1 MENGR
6 SIPVAVIEG
15 FVAQLIFKDGYL
27 FTVNYTP
34 VKSNSF
40 NYSQFQ
46 EKKEM
51 IIQKRN
57 LVAIAANN
65 GFNYEDTF
73 KKIDFG
79 KLSYDDAGSFL
90 RYGKALDPSLGL
102 YAAYA
107 FRETGNFDKIR
118 SVYDYMILDNPVV
131 PFDVAMLAG
140 KLDETSTASFCPVMS
155 SGWAYRDLYEKFIN
169 KEILE
174 ATKYLEPGLWTTF
187 SVKGTELLIN
197 LINDNHIK

>member
-1 MENGR
+1 M
-6 SIPVAVIEG
+6 
-15 FVAQLIFKDGYL
+15 AQLIFKDGYL